1 MQMCV
6 PSFTCQSSEQE
17 VALERIAHL
26 LKLFPDKFIK
36 DKTMWVYNNNTS
48 INLTKVMPPASS
60 KIGAY
65 LREEYDKQEAIL
77 SMITLETIHIPTLF
91 ACQVPISFA
100 FMKTL
105 LSSLNTLLETK
116 AFDQFIGRPP
126 SNMVWAADVSHV
138 NLYKWYHKSYY
149 KIVWVLME
157 IVYSNFIGMISSKIV
172 GIGLQYR
179 GSVPAPQLRRL
190 YHLNCVACVRGRGWC
205 CLYIYPYFYH

>member
-1 MQMCV
+1 MCV

-48 INLTKVMPPASS
+48 INLTKAMPPASS

-91 ACQVPISFA
+91 ARQVPISFA

-105 LSSLNTLLETK
+105 PSSLTLYLKPKHLTSLLVDLHLTW
-116 AFDQFIGRPP
+116 FGQQTYRMQTYTNGTT
-126 SNMVWAADVSHV
+126 
-138 NLYKWYHKSYY
+138 NLTIK
-149 KIVWVLME
+149 
-157 IVYSNFIGMISSKIV
+157 
-172 GIGLQYR
+172 
-179 GSVPAPQLRRL
+179 L
-190 YHLNCVACVRGRGWC
+190 YG
-205 CLYIYPYFYH
+205 F